1 MNKMTHVLA
10 IASMKIEPHLLTAR
24 GAVAAIERG
33 ELSAESLTRSCL
45 ERIASRNPAVRAF
58 SAFDEESA
66 LVRARAADR
75 SAHGALRGLPF
86 AVKDVIDTAEF
97 ETSFGSAIHAGRQPG
112 ADGACVAIARA
123 QNAVLLGKTV
133 TSEFATQT
141 PGPTRNPHQLERTPG
156 GSSSGSAA
164 AVADAM
170 VPVAF
175 GTQTT
180 GSIIRP
186 AAYCGVVGYKP
197 SWGWIPTA
205 GLKTLSPTS
214 DTVGVLARD
223 VADAAFFS
231 RGLHADRRVL
241 QPASRPRILVCISS
255 QWSHLSAPGL
265 QAIERF
271 AARMERAGARVGR
284 VELPP
289 ALESAVELQSRIVAW
304 EARQSLAAERLD
316 HATRLSPRI
325 RSRLEEAATMSVQ
338 DYMHLLQQV
347 QRVRLQVQAL
357 FEQADALI
365 YPAADGEAEPGLEHS
380 GSPRFGGIWTLA
392 HVPCVA
398 LPIGRGPADL
408 PLGAQLVAAH
418 GQDDRLLAIA
428 QFAESASDFEPSV
441 PT

>member
-1 MNKMTHVLA
+1 MPHV
-10 IASMKIEPHLLTAR
+10 IALTSMKTKAHLLPAR
-24 GAVAAIERG
+24 RAVAAIARG
-33 ELSAESLTRSCL
+33 ELSAESLMRSCL
-45 ERIASRNPAVRAF
+45 ERIAGRNPAVQAF
-58 SAFDEESA
+58 RAFDEESA
-66 LVRARAADR
+66 VARARAADR
-75 SAHGALRGLPF
+75 YGHGALRGLPF

-97 ETSFGSAIHAGRQPG
+97 ETSFGSAIHAGRRPNV
-112 ADGACVAIARA
+112 DGACVAIARA

-141 PGPTRNPHQLERTPG
+141 PGPTCNPHQLERTPG

-197 SWGWIPTA
+197 SWGWIPAA
-205 GLKTLSPTS
+205 GLKMLSPTN

-231 RGLHADRRVL
+231 RGLHADRREL
-241 QPASRPRILVCISS
+241 QPASQPRIFVCMSS
-255 QWSHLSAPGL
+255 QWTHLSAPGL
-265 QAIERF
+265 QAIEHF
-271 AARMERAGARVGR
+271 AVRMERAGARVGR

-316 HATRLSPRI
+316 HASRLSPRL
-325 RSRLEEAATMSVQ
+325 RARLEEAATMTVQ
-338 DYMHLLQQV
+338 EYMDLLQQA

-357 FEQADALI
+357 FEQADALL
-365 YPAADGEAEPGLEHS
+365 YPAADGEAEPGLEDS
-380 GSPRFGGIWTLA
+380 GSPRFGALWTLA
-392 HVPCVA
+392 HLPCAA

-408 PLGAQLVAAH
+408 PLGAQLIAAH
-418 GQDDRLLAIA
+418 GQDERLLAIA
-428 QFAESASDFEPSV
+428 QFAESASEFEPRI

>member
-1 MNKMTHVLA
+1 
-10 IASMKIEPHLLTAR
+10 MKTEAHLLPAR
-24 GAVAAIERG
+24 RAVAAIERG

-45 ERIASRNPAVRAF
+45 ERIATRNPAVHAFRAF
-58 SAFDEESA
+58 DAELA
-66 LVRARAADR
+66 LARARAADR
-75 SAHGALRGLPF
+75 SVHGALRGLPF

-97 ETSFGSAIHAGRQPG
+97 ETSFGSSIYAGRRPK

-141 PGPTRNPHQLERTPG
+141 PGPTRNPHQLGRTPG

-197 SWGWIPTA
+197 SWGWIPAA
-205 GLKTLSPTS
+205 GLKTLSPS
-214 DTVGVLARD
+214 NDTVGVLARD
-223 VADAAFFS
+223 VADVAFFS
-231 RGLHADRRVL
+231 WGLHADRRTL
-241 QPASRPRILVCISS
+241 HAASRPRILVCTSS

-271 AARMERAGARVGR
+271 ATRLERAGARVGR
-284 VELPP
+284 IELPT
-289 ALESAVELQSRIVAW
+289 ALEPAVELQSRIVAW

-316 HATRLSPRI
+316 HAARLSPRI
-325 RSRLEEAATMSVQ
+325 RARLEEAATMTVQ
-338 DYMHLLQQV
+338 EYMDLLRQA
-347 QRVRLQVQAL
+347 QRVRVQVQAL

-365 YPAADGEAEPGLEHS
+365 YPAADGEAEPGLEYS
-380 GSPRFGGIWTLA
+380 GSPRFGALWTLA
-392 HVPCVA
+392 HVPCAA
-398 LPIGRGPADL
+398 LPIGRGAAGL
-408 PLGAQLVAAH
+408 PLSAQLIGAH
-418 GQDDRLLAIA
+418 GDDERLLAIA
-428 QFAESASDFEPSV
+428 QFAESASEFEPRI